1 LNLRSAWP
9 LKKKAYL
16 DTSLK
21 MQLRTPAG
29 QGRLTFGVAP
39 GSAAAVAAGATVDED
54 DQDDEAVLIAEQ

>member
-1 LNLRSAWP
+1 
-9 LKKKAYL
+9 
-16 DTSLK
+16 

-54 DQDDEAVLIAEQ
+54 DQDDEAVPIAEQ